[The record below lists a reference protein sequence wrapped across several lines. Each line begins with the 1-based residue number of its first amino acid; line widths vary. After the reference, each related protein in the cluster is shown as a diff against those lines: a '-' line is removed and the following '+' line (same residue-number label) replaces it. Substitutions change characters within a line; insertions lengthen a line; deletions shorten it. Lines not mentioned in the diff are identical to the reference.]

1 MKCIHFIQSHILF
14 KILLQYPG
22 WLEENKSKLSEADLK
37 RYTSQLEVVQQI
49 VAELEKEGA
58 EDDKQHLERMVELMG
73 KVSNHLKL
81 SGELINVVI
90 L

>member
-1 MKCIHFIQSHILF
+1 MKYFHPIQSFVLF
-14 KILLQYPG
+14 KILSQYPG

-37 RYTSQLEVVQQI
+37 RYTSQLEIVQQI

-73 KVSNHLKL
+73 KVSNHLR
-81 SGELINVVI
+81 
-90 L
+90 

>member
-1 MKCIHFIQSHILF
+1 MKYFHPIQSCVLF

-37 RYTSQLEVVQQI
+37 RYTSQLEIVQQI

-73 KVSNHLKL
+73 KVSNHLRW
-81 SGELINVVI
+81 I
-90 L
+90 